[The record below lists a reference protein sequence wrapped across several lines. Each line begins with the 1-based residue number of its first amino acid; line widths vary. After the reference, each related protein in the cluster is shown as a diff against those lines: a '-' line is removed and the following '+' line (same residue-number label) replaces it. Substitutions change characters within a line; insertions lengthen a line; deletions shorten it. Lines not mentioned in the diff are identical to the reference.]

1 MRFHQSESAFFVF
14 IAVIL
19 AAGVTT
25 YFAYDEL
32 GSIGHSLHE
41 PGPSDSVAI

>member
-25 YFAYDEL
+25 YFAYAEL
-32 GSIGHSLHE
+32 QFDRPL
-41 PGPSDSVAI
+41 AA

>member
-19 AAGVTT
+19 AAGVAT
-25 YFAYDEL
+25 YFAYGEL
-32 GSIGHSLHE
+32 HVIAASLQ
-41 PGPSDSVAI
+41 

>member
-32 GSIGHSLHE
+32 QRDRSF
-41 PGPSDSVAI
+41 AA

>member
-25 YFAYDEL
+25 YFAFAEL
-32 GSIGHSLHE
+32 RLDR
-41 PGPSDSVAI
+41 PVAA

>member
-32 GSIGHSLHE
+32 HVIGQ
-41 PGPSDSVAI
+41 VAA